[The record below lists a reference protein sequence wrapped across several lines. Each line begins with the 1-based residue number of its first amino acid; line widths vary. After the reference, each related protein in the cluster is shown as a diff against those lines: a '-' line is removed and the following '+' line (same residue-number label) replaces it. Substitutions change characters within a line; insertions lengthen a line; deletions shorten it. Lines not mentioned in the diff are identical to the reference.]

1 MRVLIEFNGMQRHL
15 TNASSIAM
23 PIGNNTRVTDA
34 LEYLMQQYPGLK
46 IDKNTVVATVNQKT
60 ASLDSV
66 LNANDVISF
75 LPPIGGG

>member
-1 MRVLIEFNGMQRHL
+1 MMVTIEFNGMQRHQ
-15 TNASSIAM
+15 TSASSVAM
-23 PIGNNTRVTDA
+23 PIQSNTTVMNA
-34 LEYLMQQYPGLK
+34 LDYLIQQYPNLK
-46 IDKNTVVATVNQKT
+46 IDKNTVVVTVNQKT